1 MCFTSKAHLP
11 IAVVP
16 NPLSRSTCGPDTL
29 HPDCGLK
36 IPGTTDNCYLNSI
49 SPPSLHIKMTT
60 ITAQTCMTPAAS
72 SVSQQSSWVGQ
83 KTSSVSALIKSL
95 DSTAQIPYVP
105 DVVLPTPPAS
115 TASILSSDEPH
126 PALAP
131 VSDIPVHDLVKKT
144 IATST
149 GVDLDESAFFAAD
162 LSAIYQAV
170 QTWRAS
176 PIGSRVEIFYAVKC
190 NPSPMVLHF
199 LSLLGVSFDCASS
212 SEIKQ
217 VLSLPIAPSGER
229 IIFANPCKPASF
241 IRAATQYDVSLM
253 TFDNADELYKVKRIN
268 PNAKLVLRILTD
280 DSKSLCRLGLKFGAP
295 LDSCSGL
302 LRVARQLWL
311 NVVGVSF
318 HVGSGCKDPM
328 QFADA
333 VWRARKVFDMGKEA
347 GFNFDLLDIGG
358 GFERETFDEMALVLR
373 DSFDLYFPESSG
385 VRIIA
390 EPGRFLVSSAFTLAT
405 SIIASRRTPKI
416 EASEQAQVVVEEETK
431 SADVM
436 YYINDGVYGSFNCI
450 MFDHQIVHPHPL
462 TIGHRLATVAP
473 PFPPPPNVQRDVD
486 LPVQMGYSNVEK
498 TSVWGPTCDS
508 IDCVRQLVDLP
519 KGMDVGDWIGWSE
532 MGAYTLCAASTFNG
546 FDRSPVL
553 WTTGGNTADAHA
565 VRAILDSFA
574 TIATSLR

>member
-1 MCFTSKAHLP
+1 MTSTTVQNYMAPAAPVSTQQSPWAEQQALQ
-11 IAVVP
+11 
-16 NPLSRSTCGPDTL
+16 SRST
-29 HPDCGLK
+29 
-36 IPGTTDNCYLNSI
+36 
-49 SPPSLHIKMTT
+49 
-60 ITAQTCMTPAAS
+60 
-72 SVSQQSSWVGQ
+72 VSN
-83 KTSSVSALIKSL
+83 LIKTL
-95 DSTAQIPYVP
+95 DPAAQIPYVP
-105 DVVLPTPPAS
+105 EVALPTPPA
-115 TASILSSDEPH
+115 TTTPSIISNDEEH

-131 VSDIPVHDLVKKT
+131 VVDIPVHQLVQQT
-144 IATST
+144 IAAST
-149 GVDLDESAFFAAD
+149 GIDIDESAFFAAD
-162 LSAIYQAV
+162 LSAVYQAV
-170 QTWRAS
+170 QMWRAS

-190 NPSPMVLHF
+190 NPSPAVLHL
-199 LSLLGVSFDCASS
+199 LSLMGTSFDCASS
-212 SEIKQ
+212 SEINQ
-217 VLSLPIAPSGER
+217 VLSLPSAPSGDR

-241 IRAATQYDVSLM
+241 IRTAAQRGVSMM
-253 TFDNADELYKVKRIN
+253 TFDNVDELYKIKRIC
-268 PNAKLVLRILTD
+268 PNAKLVLRMLTD

-295 LDSCSGL
+295 VDSCPGL
-302 LRVARQLWL
+302 LKVAYQLGL

-347 GFNFDLLDIGG
+347 GYNFDLLDIGG
-358 GFERETFDEMALVLR
+358 GFERETFAEMTQVLK
-373 DSFDLYFPESSG
+373 DSFDLYFPEDSG

-405 SIIASRRTPKI
+405 SIIASRRAPKA
-416 EASEQAQVVVEEETK
+416 EASLQAQAATQEDTK

-462 TIGHRLATVAP
+462 TIGHKLATAAP
-473 PFPPPPNVQRDVD
+473 PFPPPPNVQLEVD
-486 LPVQMGYSNVEK
+486 LPVQMGYKDVEK
-498 TSVWGPTCDS
+498 VSVWGPTCDS

-519 KGMDVGDWIGWSE
+519 KGMDVGDWIGWGE

-553 WTTGGNTADAHA
+553 WTTGGDTEDARV

-574 TIATSLR
+574 ATSLR